1 MTRRLKELAKLIP
14 DRYSDADDG
23 IGRSWPGLIDSKS
36 AARYLCMSTR
46 RLWSLT
52 NRSAIPC
59 HRIGRSVR
67 YEARELMAWVAAD
80 CPTEAGAGDRLRKG
94 GRA

>member
-1 MTRRLKELAKLIP
+1 MQSDPNAPLLVDAKE
-14 DRYSDADDG
+14 
-23 IGRSWPGLIDSKS
+23 
-36 AARYLCMSTR
+36 AARILCICPR

-59 HRIGRSVR
+59 RMIGRSVR

-94 GRA
+94 GRV